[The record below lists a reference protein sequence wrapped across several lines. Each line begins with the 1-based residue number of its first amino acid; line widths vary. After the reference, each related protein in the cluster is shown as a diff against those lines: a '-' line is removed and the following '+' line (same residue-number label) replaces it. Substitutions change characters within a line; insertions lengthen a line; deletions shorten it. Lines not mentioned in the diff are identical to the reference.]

1 MARTYNPADLAL
13 DDPKSLAWALAWA
26 RRFAADVPDGA
37 GAWPDYSMT
46 DEEWQGWLNATAL
59 RDQDGVVWYY
69 PHVAAARAIQAMPN
83 WLSKVSVGGVFQEY
97 RTAGEAAAA
106 ILKAGRWV
114 ERLVADKGGPA
125 HPSAEIAPR
134 F

>member
-13 DDPKSLAWALAWA
+13 DDPTSLAWALAWA
-26 RRFAADVPDGA
+26 RRFAADVPDGS

-46 DEEWQGWLNATAL
+46 DEEWQGWLNATAFK
-59 RDQDGVVWYY
+59 DASGTVWYY
-69 PHVAAARAIQAMPN
+69 PHVAAAKAIASMPN
-83 WLSKVSVGGVFQEY
+83 WVELLGVGGVY
-97 RTAGEAAAA
+97 LNLRSAGEAAAA

-125 HPSAEIAPR
+125 HPSTEIAPR